1 MRSAVGGTDRCRDAC
16 SHQAL
21 GHGILPVLDEEVYQS
36 QERIIVNLL
45 RFSCSFV
52 NAPKR
57 QESINQ
63 VKSATGLAAD
73 AQVGFIVEALFLQV
87 QPELA
92 IRLALWANDLLLF
105 IGQRFAN
112 TL

>member
-1 MRSAVGGTDRCRDAC
+1 MRSVVGGTDRRRDAC

-21 GHGILPVLDEEVYQS
+21 GHGILPMLDEEVDQS

-45 RFSCSFV
+45 RFSGSFI
-52 NAPKR
+52 NAPKH
-57 QESINQ
+57 QEPINQ
-63 VKSATGLAAD
+63 VGDATGLTAY

-92 IRLALWANDLLLF
+92 IGLAL
-105 IGQRFAN
+105 
-112 TL
+112 